1 VFSESFDPGSVI
13 GEDLLDLGDVV
24 DGYFIR
30 YHGVPEPQALALL
43 PGDHTRNPE
52 TYLATQ
58 YRQWFEQDA
67 PLSLAETEG
76 RLALG
81 ERLREHS
88 FFRNLLMLAQRS
100 GRKVISEDW
109 LIHEL
114 SQMVS
119 ATSDA
124 QYTRRLLDSFLSL
137 CAHARYRD
145 AKAKAADVPG
155 PLLRVHVH
163 LWARE
168 LSRLVASVVQP
179 PRMAFSDDL
188 KGDAPQKPSAGHP
201 LPGMWRDGL
210 GRNHARQRRQ
220 GGSGSA
226 GVLQGV
232 LRHLPSLRFFFPVSD
247 HDGTGPAQGEFTHK
261 LCGLCLTANAADSAK
276 CAGCGESAHLVR
288 VLIHDRTRRAQD
300 QTQADMACPYCESA
314 SGLTILGS
322 RAASLTSIALSQLY
336 TSPFNREK
344 QALAFSDNVQDA
356 SHRSGF
362 FAARTYKVNLRTA
375 IRRVI
380 ALAASHSLSPSEG
393 ACPSTKTLAKPFPNR
408 I

>member
-1 VFSESFDPGSVI
+1 MFSESFDPGSVI

-81 ERLREHS
+81 ERLREPS
-88 FFRNLLMLAQRS
+88 FFRNLLTLAQRS

-163 LWARE
+163 LWTRE
-168 LSRLVASVVQP
+168 LSRLVASVVEP

-188 KGDAPQKPSAGHP
+188 KGDALKSH
-201 LPGMWRDGL
+201 LPAIHCRECGVMGW
-210 GRNHARQRRQ
+210 
-220 GGSGSA
+220 GGTMRA
-226 GVLQGV
+226 NADKVAPDLQEFYKAFFG
-232 LRHLPSLRFFFPVSD
+232 HLPSLRFFFPVSD

-393 ACPSTKTLAKPFPNR
+393 ACH
-408 I
+408 